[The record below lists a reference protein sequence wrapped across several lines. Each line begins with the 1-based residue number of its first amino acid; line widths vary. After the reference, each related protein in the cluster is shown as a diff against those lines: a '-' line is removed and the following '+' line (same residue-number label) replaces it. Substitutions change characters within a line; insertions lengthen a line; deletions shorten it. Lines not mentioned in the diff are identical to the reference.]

1 MILRLSAF
9 AIATA
14 LALSPAATCAQE
26 VVHGADS
33 LFVSPSVKLAWAVK
47 RGASETE
54 TLVVIRVI
62 ADRSHRVIRVDG
74 VDPFTK
80 DRKVFVAARALDR
93 ETDLAVPRA
102 QFADHPST
110 EIYFFASAEDATANK
125 PKLTVFYLGVPDTTP
140 EFARAGE
147 AEAYLRHMLRT
158 QK

>member
-1 MILRLSAF
+1 MTHWLSAF
-9 AIATA
+9 AVAAA
-14 LALSPAATCAQE
+14 LVLSPAVTSAQE

-62 ADRSHRVIRVDG
+62 AEAGHRVIRLDG

-80 DRKVFVAARALDR
+80 DRKAFVAARPLDR
-93 ETDLAVPRA
+93 EVDLSVPRA

-110 EIYFFASAEDATANK
+110 EIHFFASAEDAAANRA
-125 PKLTVFYLGVPDTTP
+125 KLTVFYLGVPDTTP
-140 EFARAGE
+140 EFARAAE
-147 AEAYLRHMLRT
+147 AEA
-158 QK
+158 

>member
-1 MILRLSAF
+1 MMHRLSTF
-9 AIATA
+9 VIAAA
-14 LALSPAATCAQE
+14 LASSPAVTSAQE
-26 VVHGADS
+26 IVHGANS
-33 LFVSPSVKLAWAVK
+33 LFVSPTVKLAWAVK

-54 TLVVIRVI
+54 TLVIVRVI
-62 ADRSHRVIRVDG
+62 AEASHRIIRLDG

-80 DRKVFVAARALDR
+80 DRKAFVAARPLDR
-93 ETDLAVPRA
+93 EVDLSVPRA

-110 EIYFFASAEDATANK
+110 EIHLFASAEDAAANK

-147 AEAYLRHMLRT
+147 AEAYLDRMLRA